1 MRKFSIDKVKT
12 SCALL
17 TSLQSVIGLISVA
30 FATSYIMRYDG
41 NTTVTEAIEGV
52 SMEWH
57 CYGALGSKSLFKKA
71 EREQRFLKRQLRGR
85 NMYVGR
91 LRVLGRY
98 ILSVECSSH
107 VFVAVSVLAF

>member
-52 SMEWH
+52 LMEWH

-71 EREQRFLKRQLRGR
+71 EREQRPLSGR
-85 NMYVGR
+85 NMCIRR
-91 LRVLGRY
+91 LRVPRIY
-98 ILSVECSSH
+98 IPPV
-107 VFVAVSVLAF
+107 